1 MPWLGL
7 AALVALAAGIA
18 GLMAMTRRRQATLQ
32 G

>member
-7 AALVALAAGIA
+7 AALAAGIG
-18 GLMAMTRRRQATLQ
+18 GLMAVTRRRQAAIQ